1 MIALLGTL
9 GLIHLIDFMTVS
21 TDSIKKYAE
30 SLQADLAKA
39 KERKEKALSIVSEAD
54 NQIKVTDGALQFA
67 NLLIQESEKNE
78 SSEVEGAIT
87 LEEEVEQPNP

>member
-9 GLIHLIDFMTVS
+9 GLIPLTDFMTVS
-21 TDSIKKYAE
+21 TDSLKKYVE
-30 SLQADLAKA
+30 GLQADLAKA

>member
-78 SSEVEGAIT
+78 SSEVEGAV
-87 LEEEVEQPNP
+87 LPEEAEEQPNP

>member
-54 NQIKVTDGALQFA
+54 NQIKVTDGALKFA
-67 NLLIQESEKNE
+67 NILIQKN
-78 SSEVEGAIT
+78 
-87 LEEEVEQPNP
+87 QPSILPISGQRMVCLPT

>member
-21 TDSIKKYAE
+21 TDSLKKYAE
-30 SLQADLAKA
+30 SLKADLVKA
-39 KERKEKALSIVSEAD
+39 KERKEQALGMSSEAD

-78 SSEVEGAIT
+78 SSEVGGAIT
-87 LEEEVEQPNP
+87 LEGEVEQPNP

>member
-21 TDSIKKYAE
+21 TDSLKKYAE